1 MKAQPF
7 VIASICAVA
16 FVSVVHAQQAEI
28 KTNGATGGARIAPL
42 SGTDAE
48 ATLKSIFEVKT
59 APTPKMDVQKKA
71 ESHTESHTE
80 SHSSAISQ
88 HSTTTSINGKTVN
101 IMRSVDGDG
110 KETVK
115 ITTFSR
121 SGKPKVEEMS
131 AEDFDAKYNKKKGKA
146 AKADQAA
153 KPAPADN
160 ATPAP
165 TATGKATE

>member
-59 APTPKMDVQKKA
+59 APTPKMDVQNKA
-71 ESHTESHTE
+71 ESHTE

-160 ATPAP
+160 APPAP